1 LRLQGTNGKEADY
14 DSRAQL
20 GLARL
25 LKNIC
30 MLIANFQ
37 KNIKVNG
44 KAFHFRFY
52 GFDTSGSGKR
62 FLIAAHNNDEH
73 FVFHMKLS
81 EKGLW
86 IISTDA
92 PTWVNENS
100 NKISDIIEF
109 EMRNGSGK

>member
-1 LRLQGTNGKEADY
+1 MGQTATRLDY
-14 DSRAQL
+14 DSCAL
-20 GLARL
+20 LVLARL

-37 KNIKVNG
+37 KNIKFNG

-92 PTWVNENS
+92 PTWVNKNS

-109 EMRNGSGK
+109 EMKNGSGK

>member
-1 LRLQGTNGKEADY
+1 MGQTATRLDY
-14 DSRAQL
+14 DSCAL
-20 GLARL
+20 LVLARL

-37 KNIKVNG
+37 KNIKFNG

-109 EMRNGSGK
+109 KMRNGSGK